1 MNFRTVIFWLHLT
14 AGVVAGVVVLIM
26 SVTGVL
32 LTYEKQ
38 MVAWAERSP
47 LAAPPS
53 RDARRLSIEALM
65 ASVRQAR
72 PSATPATLTFRA
84 DRAEPVS
91 VALGRDG
98 QLLLNAY
105 TGQVV
110 GEGAVDLRAF
120 FRSVT
125 DWHRWLAATGEH
137 RATGKA
143 VTGACNL
150 AFLVLVTS
158 GAYLWLP
165 KAWTSLQLRN
175 ITWFRRGLPGKARDF
190 NWHNTIGFWSCVPLF
205 VVVLSATVISYPW
218 ASNLVYR
225 AVGEQPPASA
235 QGRESAT
242 AGRPAPARGR
252 DSATAGR
259 PVPRLAGPRTPAGRD
274 VSRAGDAQA
283 APAAHAQSLV
293 DLGGLDA
300 FLARAE
306 QQVGA
311 WRTISLRMPADDKA
325 PLVFVIDQ
333 GSGGQPQ
340 KRGTLTLDRA
350 TGAVVKW
357 EPFGSTSPGRR
368 LRTILRFAHTG
379 EVLGLPGQT
388 IAGIASAGGT
398 VLVYTGLALSLRR
411 FLSWRRRRGVDAR
424 QAPAA

>member
-1 MNFRTVIFWLHLT
+1 MKIRSLIFWLHLT

-47 LAAPPS
+47 LAAAPS
-53 RDARRLSIEALM
+53 PDAPRVPIELLI
-65 ASVRQAR
+65 ASARQAR
-72 PSATPATLTFRA
+72 PSATPATLMFRA
-84 DRAEPVS
+84 DRDEPVS

-105 TGQVV
+105 TGQVI
-110 GEGAVDLRAF
+110 GEGAVGLRAF

-125 DWHRWLAATGEH
+125 DWHRWLAASGEY
-137 RATGKA
+137 RSTGKA

-150 AFLVLVTS
+150 AFLVLVVS

-165 KAWTSLQLRN
+165 KAWTALQLRN
-175 ITWFRRGLPGKARDF
+175 ITWFRRGLAAKARDF
-190 NWHNTIGFWSCVPLF
+190 NWHNTIGFWSCAPLF

-225 AVGEQPPASA
+225 AVGEEPPAPQRA
-235 QGRESAT
+235 
-242 AGRPAPARGR
+242 
-252 DSATAGR
+252 
-259 PVPRLAGPRTPAGRD
+259 AGPGAPGARPGAVNLHG
-274 VSRAGDAQA
+274 VDA
-283 APAAHAQSLV
+283 L
-293 DLGGLDA
+293 
-300 FLARAE
+300 LARAE
-306 QQVGA
+306 QQAGA
-311 WRTISLRMPADDKA
+311 WRTISLRMPASDNA
-325 PLVFVIDQ
+325 PLVFVIDE
-333 GSGGQPQ
+333 GSGGQPH

-357 EPFGSTSPGRR
+357 EPFSSNTPGRR

-411 FLSWRRRRGVDAR
+411 FLSWRSRRGSADAR

>member
-1 MNFRTVIFWLHLT
+1 MNIRTVIFWLHLT

-26 SVTGVL
+26 CVTGIL

-53 RDARRLSIEALM
+53 PNAPRLSIETLIAG
-65 ASVRQAR
+65 VRQAR
-72 PSATPATLTFRA
+72 PSATPSTLTFRA

-91 VALGRDG
+91 VAFGRDG

-110 GEGAVDLRAF
+110 GEGAVGLRAF

-125 DWHRWLAATGEH
+125 DWHRWLAATGEY
-137 RATGKA
+137 RSMGKA

-150 AFLVLVTS
+150 TFLALVIS

-165 KAWTSLQLRN
+165 RAWTALQLRN

-190 NWHNTIGFWSCVPLF
+190 NWHNTIGFWSCAPLF
-205 VVVLSATVISYPW
+205 IVVLSATVISYPR

-225 AVGEQPPASA
+225 VVGEEPPA
-235 QGRESAT
+235 T
-242 AGRPAPARGR
+242 APGR

-259 PVPRLAGPRTPAGRD
+259 PAPQ
-274 VSRAGDAQA
+274 RAGGPGPGGSGGA
-283 APAAHAQSLV
+283 ASGSARPIR
-293 DLGGLDA
+293 LGGLDA
-300 FLARAE
+300 QLARAE

-311 WRTISLRMPADDKA
+311 WRTISLRVPADDKA

-357 EPFGSTSPGRR
+357 EPFASNSPGRR

-398 VLVYTGLALSLRR
+398 ALVYTGLALSLRR
-411 FLSWRRRRGVDAR
+411 FLSWRRRRAVDAR
-424 QAPAA
+424 QASAA